1 MKTKRMIIRFI
12 IILLIFFIILSN
24 LNTAIGIELVDENI
38 KIAVTPEK
46 ITEGAKDFIQSGTT
60 KENPL
65 DIDNL
70 KNVSDVV
77 YNILL
82 TIGIIVAVIMG
93 LIIGIKYMTGSVSQK
108 AETKELLTPY
118 IVGCVIIFGAF
129 IIWKIVVELLNQT
142 QQ

>member
-1 MKTKRMIIRFI
+1 MKTKWIIRFI
-12 IILLIFFIILSN
+12 IILLILLTMLSN
-24 LNTAIGIELVDENI
+24 LNIALGVKLASEDTKKNVTAED
-38 KIAVTPEK
+38 
-46 ITEGAKDFIQSGTT
+46 ITGGAKNFIQAGS
-60 KENPL
+60 KEENPL
-65 DIDNL
+65 NVDNI

-82 TIGIIVAVIMG
+82 TVGIIVAVIMG
-93 LIIGIKYMTGSVSQK
+93 LIIGMKYMTGSVSQK

-129 IIWKIVVELLNQT
+129 AIWKIVVELLNQT